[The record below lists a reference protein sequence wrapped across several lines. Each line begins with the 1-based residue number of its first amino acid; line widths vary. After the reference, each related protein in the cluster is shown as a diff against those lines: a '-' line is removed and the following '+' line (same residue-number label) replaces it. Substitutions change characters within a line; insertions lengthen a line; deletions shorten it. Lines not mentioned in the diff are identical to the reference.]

1 MDKHCKDCIWHAN
14 AKNNQARFMKYNDWC
29 AEIGNAA
36 SKVIGHCKLKG
47 LKKTGE
53 SK

>member
-1 MDKHCKDCIWHAN
+1 MGKHCKGCVRLS
-14 AKNNQARFMKYNDWC
+14 AKRKDNIKYVDWC
-29 AEIGNAA
+29 CEMGNAA